1 MICLFK
7 YAGVYLFVGLLLV
20 AVNDGVQQR
29 NQEDDLLPPK
39 QTLSWEPKT
48 DLTQR
53 TRYEQP
59 PMLSFIRFKSVHVH
73 VPFRAYILRHLK
85 V

>member
-7 YAGVYLFVGLLLV
+7 YAGLYLFLGLLLV

-39 QTLSWEPKT
+39 QPLSWEPKT

-59 PMLSFIRFKSVHVH
+59 PMLSFVRFKSVHVR
-73 VPFRAYILRHLK
+73 VPFRADMLRHLK

>member
-39 QTLSWEPKT
+39 
-48 DLTQR
+48 
-53 TRYEQP
+53 
-59 PMLSFIRFKSVHVH
+59 
-73 VPFRAYILRHLK
+73 
-85 V
+85 